1 MNKIVMDTSS
11 VKNEIGRAIQQGLP
25 GYEAHSE
32 LAPAYR
38 ERLMQGQDA
47 ETYHKAAVLIMLYQA
62 DGQWH
67 FPLIMRAP
75 SPYAHGSQVG
85 LPGGRLDLED
95 NQNLKQTALR
105 ETQEEIGIPPHHIEL
120 MGGLTPLP
128 IPVSK
133 HLVLPYVGICTQENI
148 QFKIDP
154 VEVDFVIPCPLKTL
168 INQEP
173 FINETERPY
182 YLVGEH
188 KVWGATA
195 MILREFQLLLHQ
207 NNLSFH

>member
-1 MNKIVMDTSS
+1 MNKIFMDTSI
-11 VKNEIGRAIQQGLP
+11 VKNEIGRAIQRGLP
-25 GYEAHSE
+25 GYEAHTE

-47 ETYHKAAVLIMLYQA
+47 ETYHKAAVLIMLYQK
-62 DGQWH
+62 GPEWY

-85 LPGGRLDLED
+85 LPGGRLDPED
-95 NQNLKQTALR
+95 NHDLMQTALR
-105 ETQEEIGIPPHHIEL
+105 ETQEEIGIQSHSIEV
-120 MGGLTPLP
+120 MGVLTPLP
-128 IPVSK
+128 VPISK
-133 HLVLPYVGICTQENI
+133 HLVSPFVGIYTQEEVL
-148 QFKIDP
+148 FDIDP
-154 VEVDFVIPCPLKTL
+154 LEVDYVIPCPLKAL

-173 FINETERPY
+173 FKNEIELPY
-182 YLVGEH
+182 YLIGEH

-207 NNLSFH
+207 NNLSFY